1 MVSDGVIIFSL
12 SFFVRELLH
21 LETES
26 LLSRVIVLY
35 IFILLEAK
43 IVKKNKLCYFEF
55 SAKRVMKL
63 LVR

>member
-43 IVKKNKLCYFEF
+43 IVKKNKGCVILSFQQ
-55 SAKRVMKL
+55 RG
-63 LVR
+63 